1 MQKIASNSTRQPTF
15 PSVFTRLGRAW
26 ARAWLDRSDPLV
38 RRQQLLTVLW
48 MRNLALALLCA
59 LLLLVGWGLKVALP
73 WLQLG
78 VVLGGLALLTGVTA
92 LRLMRRNPVGGLE
105 VFAQLFADLAA
116 FSLLLFF
123 TGGVTNPFVSLYL
136 PLLGLAAALL
146 PWGQVAVLA
155 TLSVVAYSVLM
166 NNYFPL
172 VLANP
177 ADGVHFH
184 LIGMWL
190 NFLVSVVILVAFV
203 ARLSSFLRD
212 RDQAL
217 AKAQS
222 HLANESKL
230 AALGNQAASIA
241 HQLGTPVSTISTL
254 VSDWQED
261 PAMAHQRADMAV
273 LQAQVQSITQTLTRI
288 RAQVEFDQHAQSAW
302 QELNPATWLPGEL
315 AAWRNRHPACE
326 VQPHATGQS
335 VHVNVELLALGLGV
349 LLDNA
354 AQSHARSG
362 VEQPVQVVLAVEESP
377 AGQQIALTVQDAGP
391 GVSPEF
397 LSKAGKQV
405 MNSQGQGMG
414 LFLLTHLVDREAGV
428 LTFQNMKPGFRACL
442 HLPVHQP

>member
-1 MQKIASNSTRQPTF
+1 MPKTNF
-15 PSVFTRLGRAW
+15 PSLAIRLNQAW
-26 ARAWLDRSDPLV
+26 ARAWVDKSDPLA

-59 LLLLVGWGLKVALP
+59 LLVLVGLGLKVALP
-73 WLQLG
+73 WLQVG
-78 VVLGGLALLTGVTA
+78 VILGGLALLTGVTA
-92 LRLMRRNPVGGLE
+92 WRLKRKNPVGGLE

-116 FSLLLFF
+116 FSLLLYF

-155 TLSVVAYSVLM
+155 SLSVLAYSVLM

-217 AKAQS
+217 AKAQAR
-222 HLANESKL
+222 LANETKL

-241 HQLGTPVSTISTL
+241 HQLGTPVSTMATL
-254 VSDWQED
+254 VADWQED
-261 PAMAHQRADMAV
+261 PSMAHQRADMAV
-273 LQAQVQSITQTLTRI
+273 LQAQVQSITHTLARI
-288 RAQVEFDQHAQSAW
+288 RAQVEIDQQASPSVQATLIPASW
-302 QELNPATWLPGEL
+302 LSQEV

-326 VQPHATGQS
+326 VRQHAGGQAVC
-335 VHVNVELLALGLGV
+335 VHVELLALGLGV

-354 AQSHARSG
+354 AQSHARAG
-362 VEQPVQVVLAVEESP
+362 VVQPVQVRLAIEDCVS
-377 AGQQIALTVQDAGP
+377 GQQLVLTVQDAGP
-391 GVSPEF
+391 GMAPD
-397 LSKAGKQV
+397 LLPKAGRQV
-405 MNSQGQGMG
+405 MNTHGQGMG
-414 LFLLTHLVDREAGV
+414 LFLLASLLDREGGW
-428 LTFQNMKPGFRACL
+428 LDFQHLKSGFQVSL
-442 HLPVHQP
+442 SLPIHP

>member
-1 MQKIASNSTRQPTF
+1 MRELAPHSTQSPLARPLYARIGQAW
-15 PSVFTRLGRAW
+15 SRAW
-26 ARAWLDRSDPLV
+26 VDRSDPLV

-48 MRNLALALLCA
+48 MRNLALALLCV
-59 LLLLVGWGLKVALP
+59 LLLLVGWGLRVSLP
-73 WLQLG
+73 WLQVG
-78 VVLGGLALLTGVTA
+78 VILTGLVALTA
-92 LRLMRRNPVGGLE
+92 ITAVRLRRKNPVGGLE

-116 FSLLLFF
+116 FTLLLYF

-155 TLSVVAYSVLM
+155 TFSVAAYSVLM

-217 AKAQS
+217 AKAQT

-241 HQLGTPVSTISTL
+241 HQLGTPVSTIAT
-254 VSDWQED
+254 VVADWQDD
-261 PAMAHQRADMAV
+261 PAMAHQQADMAV
-273 LQAQVQSITQTLTRI
+273 LQAQVQSITNTLARI
-288 RAQVEFDQHAQSAW
+288 RAQVERDHHDSPVWQKLELSQWLDQ
-302 QELNPATWLPGEL
+302 EI

-326 VQPHATGQS
+326 VQWRATGQA
-335 VHVNVELLALGLGV
+335 VRVNIELLALGLGV

-354 AQSHARSG
+354 AQSHLRAG
-362 VEQPVQVVLAVEESP
+362 VEQPVHVKLNVSTTATTQALMLAVEDS
-377 AGQQIALTVQDAGP
+377 GP
-391 GVSPEF
+391 GMASEL
-397 LSKAGKQV
+397 LSKAGQQV
-405 MNSQGQGMG
+405 MMNTHGQGMG
-414 LFLLTHLVDREAGV
+414 LFLLANLLDRAGGAR
-428 LTFQNMKPGFRACL
+428 TFQNTKPGFRASL
-442 HLPVHQP
+442 SMPVTP